1 MDVKGDIALPIP
13 PAVAA
18 GASGHATS
26 KTADAAPAPAA
37 KRTGVSLPD
46 QEAVKKVLREALDI
60 EPVPPRELRIE
71 FERDL
76 NVIVVKVLD
85 KDSGEIIRQVP
96 MPESLAVA
104 KQIRAQIRRMAG
116 EQRGFAVDQEV

>member
-1 MDVKGDIALPIP
+1 MDVKSDIALPIP
-13 PAVAA
+13 AAVPA

-26 KTADAAPAPAA
+26 KTPDAAPAPAA
-37 KRTGVSLPD
+37 KRAGVSLPD

-76 NVIVVKVLD
+76 KVIVVKVLD
-85 KDSGEIIRQVP
+85 KDSGEVIRQVP